1 MKILIADDSV
11 PDQALLSMLVKELGH
26 DIILAGNGAEAVT
39 AVEQQHPD
47 LVLMDIMMP
56 IEDGLSATAR
66 IRQLDLEHWLP
77 IILLSALDQ
86 PQNIIKGL
94 EAGADDYLTRPIHP
108 KIIQAKIR
116 AMARIKDLQT
126 GYHQAVELKE
136 QHLTRLRHENHLHD
150 QLRRAMDE
158 AGDFVTH
165 QPPSLLND

>member
-1 MKILIADDSV
+1 MKILIADDST

-26 DIILAGNGAEAVT
+26 EVIVVNNGAEAVL
-39 AVEQQHPD
+39 AVETQHPD

-56 IEDGLSATAR
+56 IEDGLSATTR
-66 IRQLDLEHWLP
+66 IRKLELDHWLP

-116 AMARIKDLQT
+116 AMARIKELQT
-126 GYHQAVELKE
+126 GYHQAVAQKR
-136 QHLTRLRHENHLHD
+136 TT
-150 QLRRAMDE
+150 
-158 AGDFVTH
+158 FI
-165 QPPSLLND
+165 SLAT